1 MRRHGRLLVALGWLV
16 LLPVP
21 VVLFWWAGLFHI
33 SRARGA
39 LVAHGALHDTTS
51 PGVWAALAV
60 VYLVWTVAV
69 MVGSVWVFDRLGF
82 HYQPYDRPQRPTRR
96 QRRRQRAGMSL
107 LQAREQARRD
117 ALREIAA
124 QSRRAA
130 REGDVDRRGA
140 RDDERGVGPRRDDA
154 AAGGASDGAAGG
166 DDDERR

>member
-1 MRRHGRLLVALGWLV
+1 VRRYGRLLVALGWLV

-60 VYLVWTVAV
+60 VYLVWMVAV
-69 MVGSVWVFDRLGF
+69 MVGSVWVLDRLGY

-96 QRRRQRAGMSL
+96 QRRRQRAGMNL
-107 LQAREQARRD
+107 LQARDRARRD

-124 QSRRAA
+124 QSKRAA
-130 REGDVDRRGA
+130 REGDADRRGA
-140 RDDERGVGPRRDDA
+140 RDDEGTTGPRRDDA
-154 AAGGASDGAAGG
+154 APGGAADDAAG
-166 DDDERR
+166 DVDHERR